1 MRTVLLVLV
10 CLGAGFG
17 IAKYQH
23 LMRHKAEKNVF
34 GLEDASLSQ
43 VSDSG
48 ALKDLISKSLQ
59 RKSGRI
65 DVVNGAEYDFGIM
78 MAGTK
83 RSHEFIFKNVGDA
96 AAKIRFLK
104 STCKCTVG
112 KFEQAVLKPGEE
124 TKVELEWKAIANF
137 SDFSQSATIGT
148 DCTGQEEV
156 QLKISGQVVQ
166 GYVLEP
172 SGQNFGEVFTNVER
186 VATVKIFSLRDE
198 PMDLIGG
205 KVEESDVADM
215 VRIEIGEEKIIQ
227 PGELPE
233 KSEAKRVVEAKI
245 TLLAGLPA
253 GPIKATVKFVRKDDA
268 DGTEDSDLPVFPIT
282 GRGINNMR
290 VIAGDDYNE
299 SRNVLNLGTAKASQ
313 GLTKKLMLAVR
324 REKADAQP
332 NLRVE
337 SITPSEISVTVGE
350 PSETPSQRIF
360 PITFEIPAGSKSIER
375 DGTFNKDFG
384 KIVLETDSEVV
395 ARIPIYLKFKVTE

>member
-17 IAKYQH
+17 FAKYRH
-23 LMRHKAEKNVF
+23 FIRHKAEKNVF
-34 GLEDASLSQ
+34 GLQDADISQ

-48 ALKDLISKSLQ
+48 SLKALINKSLQ
-59 RKSGRI
+59 RKSGQI

-78 MAGTK
+78 MAGAT

-137 SDFSQSATIGT
+137 REFSQSATIGT
-148 DCTGQEEV
+148 DCPGQEEI

-172 SGQNFGEVFTNVER
+172 PGQNLGEVFTNVER
-186 VATVKIFSLRDE
+186 IATVKIFSLRDE
-198 PMDLIGG
+198 PMDLVGG
-205 KVEESDVADM
+205 KVEESTIADL
-215 VRIEIGEEKIIQ
+215 VRIEIGEESLIQ
-227 PGELPE
+227 PGEIPE

-245 TLLAGLPA
+245 TLLPGLPA
-253 GPIKATVKFVRKDDA
+253 GPINTNIKFLRKDGA
-268 DGTEDSDLPVFPIT
+268 DGTEESDVPAFPIT

-313 GLTKKLMLAVR
+313 GLKKKLMLAVR
-324 REKADAQP
+324 KENADAEP
-332 NLRVE
+332 KLRVE
-337 SITPSEISVTVGE
+337 SITPSEISVTIGE
-350 PSETPSQRIF
+350 PSGTASQRIF
-360 PITFEIPAGSKSIER
+360 PITFEIPAGSNPIER